1 MIYVSKKALIYL
13 SFNIFNFDIN
23 KTTKIFVKFVLI
35 LNKYRNVKNKCKIY
49 IFHPYSN
56 IGGADLSISR
66 IIRNLDFKDFD
77 VDFICLNEQKIHEY
91 LKIKKINIIKIKAN
105 RSFFSISKVRKYLI
119 RDKKK
124 NYKKYIFVSNQNFA
138 NVISFFILNRLKWI
152 KHILI
157 ERNHLDEFKFNK
169 SLKNFLIQY
178 LMKYLYKKSDLIIGI
193 SKKLSTDLKDF
204 VNKKVLTIYNP
215 AFDKNIYKLSKSK
228 IKIKKSKN
236 IILSVGR
243 FEKQKDPITILKAFK
258 IVSKK
263 IDTKLIMIG
272 YGSEYEKLNKFIKIN
287 NLNNKVKILTNV
299 KNPFPYFKLA
309 KVFVLS
315 SKYEGFGNVLV
326 EAAMFKL
333 KIVSS
338 NCNSGPKEILLNG
351 KGGELF
357 KVGNYKDL
365 SKKIMNSLKFN
376 NKKKVDRLYNSL
388 DRFNI
393 NLISKKYINLFKSI

>member
-1 MIYVSKKALIYL
+1 M
-13 SFNIFNFDIN
+13 
-23 KTTKIFVKFVLI
+23 
-35 LNKYRNVKNKCKIY
+35 KNKCKIY

>member
-66 IIRNLDFKDFD
+66 IIRNLKIRDFD
-77 VDFICLNEQKIHEY
+77 VDFIYLNQQKISKY
-91 LKIKKINIIKIKAN
+91 LDKSQINLIKVKSK
-105 RSFFSISKVRKYLI
+105 RSIFSIYKVRKYLVK
-119 RDKKK
+119 DKEK
-124 NYKKYIFVSNQNFA
+124 NYKKYIFISNQNFA
-138 NVISFFILNRLKWI
+138 NVISFFILYKFTWI

-169 SLKNFLIQY
+169 SIKNFFILF
-178 LMKYLYKKSDLIIGI
+178 LMKYLYKKSDLIVGI
-193 SKKLSTDLKDF
+193 SKKLSKDLANF
-204 VNKKVLTIYNP
+204 VKKRVLTIYNP
-215 AFDKNIYKLSKSK
+215 AFDKKVYKLSNNK
-228 IKIKKSKN
+228 IKIKKQKN
-236 IILSVGR
+236 IVLSVGR
-243 FEKQKDPITILKAFK
+243 LEKQKDPITILKAFK
-258 IVSKK
+258 IVLKK
-263 IDTKLIMIG
+263 IDANLIMVG
-272 YGSEYEKLNKFIKIN
+272 YGSEYLRLIQYIKIN
-287 NLNNKVKILTNV
+287 KLGNKVRILNNI

-333 KIVSS
+333 KIISS
-338 NCNSGPKEILLNG
+338 DCNSGPREILLNG
-351 KGGELF
+351 KGGKLF
-357 KVGNYKDL
+357 KIGDHIDL
-365 SKKIMNSLKFN
+365 ASKILNSLKSN
-376 NKKKVDRLYNSL
+376 DKKSENRLYNSL
-388 DRFNI
+388 NRFNI
-393 NLISKKYINLFKSI
+393 NRIANKYINLFKKI